1 MKMQEIKKIAANWDV
16 STRVGRTK
24 AEVIRDIQVCEGFT
38 PCYGTT
44 AVCEQTDCL
53 WREDCLK

>member
-1 MKMQEIKKIAANWDV
+1 MQEVKKIAENLNV

-24 AEVIRDIQVCEGFT
+24 AEVIRDIQIREGFT

-44 AVCEQTDCL
+44 RTCDQMNCL